1 MLTIV
6 PLAGLPEVVP
16 GDDLAALLVAAL
28 PHGETIGRGD
38 ILVVTQKIVSK
49 AEGRFV
55 DLASVVPSAEA
66 VALAEEVGKDASL
79 IELVLRESTDIVR
92 KGRNV
97 LITRH
102 RLGHVMANAGI
113 DASNI
118 GPHGQ
123 GPNGQ
128 GKVLLLPEDPD
139 ASAAR
144 IADGV
149 AVRTGTRPAVLISD
163 SFGRPWRMGV
173 TNVAIGL
180 AGMAA
185 LVDQRGATDRD
196 GRVLQVTQIALGD
209 AVAAAAGLVMGEG
222 DEGLPAALR
231 RGARGGGRGAQG
243 AAHILMLA
251 DQQNAPDLK
260 RAASVFVAQ
269 NAQAVMASKGW
280 ETLCATRPKLLSEVM
295 RAMVPEGGEAAA
307 AGGSTPIAAPR

>member
-28 PHGETIGRGD
+28 PHGDAIGRGD

-222 DEGLPAALR
+222 DEGLPAALV
-231 RGARGGGRGAQG
+231 RGLAALGAPQRAG
-243 AAHILMLA
+243 AVLRPLA
-251 DQQNAPDLK
+251 EDMF
-260 RAASVFVAQ
+260 R
-269 NAQAVMASKGW
+269 
-280 ETLCATRPKLLSEVM
+280 
-295 RAMVPEGGEAAA
+295 
-307 AGGSTPIAAPR
+307 